1 MRYLRCGAGP
11 PLLLIHGLLGYSFS
25 WRRNLNALAQR
36 RTVYAPDLLGTG
48 FSERPAT
55 LDCTLR
61 ANAARLARF
70 LELLGI
76 TDCDVLGTSYGG
88 AIAIML
94 AAILAERKR
103 GFVKQLIL
111 VAPVNPWSAHGRL
124 LTRLAGSFA
133 GAAFVGLVAPFARI
147 AHGYFLRRV
156 YGDPR
161 RITPGTLEGYSV
173 PLAFPK
179 ALDYGLKITSSW
191 RTDMQELQSVLPTIS
206 DIPTLFLWGSRDRAV
221 LPASAGELRRH
232 FCNSELV
239 ILEGAGH
246 LPYEE
251 LSEEFNRAVLEFL
264 AG

>member
-11 PLLLIHGLLGYSFS
+11 PVLLIHGLLGYSFS
-25 WRRNLNALAQR
+25 WRLNVNALAQR

-48 FSERPAT
+48 FSERPTT

-70 LELLGI
+70 LDLLGI
-76 TDCDVLGTSYGG
+76 TNCDVLGTSYGG

-94 AAILAERKR
+94 ASILAERKR
-103 GFVKQLIL
+103 GFVKRLIL

-124 LTRLAGSFA
+124 LTRLAGSSA
-133 GAAFVGLVAPFARI
+133 GATLVRHMAPYARI
-147 AHGYFLRRV
+147 GHGYFLRRM

-161 RITPGTLEGYSV
+161 RITPGTLEGYSA

-221 LPASAGELRRH
+221 LPDSAGELRRH
-232 FCNSELV
+232 FCKSKLV
-239 ILEGAGH
+239 IFEGAGH

-251 LSEEFNRAVLEFL
+251 LPEEFNRAVLEFL